1 MINDMGGGGSGGGG
15 GGGGVS
21 AHESSPI
28 LIESG
33 PINRHGF
40 PLH

>member
-1 MINDMGGGGSGGGG
+1 MIWGVVVVVVVE